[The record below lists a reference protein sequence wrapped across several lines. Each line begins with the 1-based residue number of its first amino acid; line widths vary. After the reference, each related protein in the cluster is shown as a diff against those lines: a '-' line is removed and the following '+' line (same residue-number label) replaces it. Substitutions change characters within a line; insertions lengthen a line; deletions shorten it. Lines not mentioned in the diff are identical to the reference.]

1 MISYLIDNNKN
12 VLNYFYYFLFITY
25 FILVFDGF
33 VQYFYGSNLVGLPI
47 NGVRVSSF
55 FGDELIMGSYLSR
68 LFPLFF
74 ALFILRSNKSYI
86 ETFSFYILLILTYL
100 MVFMSGERASFF
112 FINLILFFCI
122 FFIRQQKALRFLLL
136 IFAISSVFF
145 LAMNDSKYYKRFI
158 QEPIKSFGLEKGSE
172 EKYIFTPEH
181 DSLYRTAWNMFV
193 DRPIIGQGPK
203 LFREKCSDKK
213 FGEGMKTCD
222 THPHNFYIQILAET
236 GIVGFY
242 SYLVF
247 CIFLSKVIQNA
258 YRIILK
264 KLQYSVIIKFV

>member
-1 MISYLIDNNKN
+1 
-12 VLNYFYYFLFITY
+12 
-25 FILVFDGF
+25 
-33 VQYFYGSNLVGLPI
+33 
-47 NGVRVSSF
+47 
-55 FGDELIMGSYLSR
+55 MGSYLSR

-158 QEPIKSFGLEKGSE
+158 QEPIKSFGLEKG
-172 EKYIFTPEH
+172 KKIYIH
-181 DSLYRTAWNMFV
+181 LSM
-193 DRPIIGQGPK
+193 
-203 LFREKCSDKK
+203 
-213 FGEGMKTCD
+213 
-222 THPHNFYIQILAET
+222 THFIEQP
-236 GIVGFY
+236 GIC
-242 SYLVF
+242 LL
-247 CIFLSKVIQNA
+247 IDLS
-258 YRIILK
+258 
-264 KLQYSVIIKFV
+264 